1 MSEKLIAGL
10 VTAAVITPVCAVC
23 VLGPA
28 VLASIFAGVTG
39 WLGGFGPVV
48 TAGLVLVA
56 GTAAYGI
63 VCRRSARRYPMIP
76 RGKVSHER

>member
-1 MSEKLIAGL
+1 MNEKLIAGL
-10 VTAAVITPVCAVC
+10 VTAAVIAPVCAVC
-23 VLGPA
+23 VLGPV

-63 VCRRSARRYPMIP
+63 IRRRRARRFPMIP
-76 RGKVSHER
+76 RGKVSHE